1 MIKSVRLINFFSFR
15 DCEITLEP
23 DVTVLVGINGSG
35 KTNLLRAFELLKA
48 GMEDELRETIATWGG
63 SEAILCKNKLT
74 APTSNQQLA
83 VCSFEIDKSSLPLF
97 GALEI
102 VDSLTYRLGVGRR
115 PDSSGNTV
123 GDILLGESKNGRI
136 IWLEGGQ
143 TSWASSSGVLRT
155 PDEVGRFP
163 KNTDAHEV
171 DTTPGLL
178 LLPRLDNKELYPVQA
193 ATVKVV
199 GDISL
204 YSDFDTRARSP
215 MRQSIQATG
224 LDVLDSDGGNLFQ
237 ILNTIQLKSTEAG
250 DAIEKD
256 LQAVNPNFE
265 RLQFQPL
272 GQGGMLTYLREVG
285 LKTPIPAAHVSD
297 GTLRYLCLLAIAH
310 NPDRGR
316 LICLDEPERGL
327 HPDMLA
333 GVARLL
339 LDDGHASPEAPRHTS
354 YVVATHS
361 PQLLSRFPLRCLR
374 VFEKD
379 ENNQTVVRQF
389 ADDDI
394 ARFREWYDT
403 FDAGSLWL
411 KGELGGTRW

>member
-1 MIKSVRLINFFSFR
+1 MIKSVRLTNFFSFR
-15 DCEITLEP
+15 DCEVSLEP

-48 GMEDELRETIATWGG
+48 GMEGELGKKLAEWGGMETIRSAGRGVPSAENIEVKYTFTQVFNEYDAWH
-63 SEAILCKNKLT
+63 
-74 APTSNQQLA
+74 
-83 VCSFEIDKSSLPLF
+83 
-97 GALEI
+97 ALR
-102 VDSLTYRLGVGRR
+102 YRLMWSK
-115 PDSSGNTV
+115 DSSDGGYHLSEHLNT
-123 GDILLGESKNGRI
+123 DEQDLLLAFRGGIGWTNS
-136 IWLEGGQ
+136 EGIAQ
-143 TSWASSSGVLRT
+143 TEIAALNTDRT
-155 PDEVGRFP
+155 F
-163 KNTDAHEV
+163 KNTQQWREKSNELALANNAV
-171 DTTPGLL
+171 SRALPPAALL
-178 LLPRLDNKELYPVQA
+178 AKQLELVMLHA
-193 ATVKVV
+193 
-199 GDISL
+199 
-204 YSDFDTRARSP
+204 DFDSCPKSP
-215 MRQSIQATG
+215 MRTAIQATG
-224 LDVLDSDGGNLFQ
+224 LDVLDADGANLFQ

-250 DAIEKD
+250 DAIERD
-256 LQAVNPNFE
+256 LRSVNPNFD

-297 GTLRYLCLLAIAH
+297 GTLRFLCLLAIAH

-333 GVARLL
+333 AVARLL
-339 LDDGHASPEAPRHTS
+339 LQDGHAAPEAPRHTG

-361 PQLLSRFPLRCLR
+361 PQLLSHFPLRCLR

-389 ADDDI
+389 SDDDG
-394 ARFREWYDT
+394 ARFREWYEA
-403 FDAGSLWL
+403 FDPGSLWL

>member
-1 MIKSVRLINFFSFR
+1 MIKSVRLTNFFSFR
-15 DCEITLEP
+15 DCEISLEP

-48 GMEDELRETIATWGG
+48 GMEGKLRAKVMEWGRIGAICFRNRIQEEYSTGAFVLSFTIILPQNYRTGEHYKGQPLLYTIELQGDGPGEFYVREELEDLADEVQYFARDINGG
-63 SEAILCKNKLT
+63 WLIDDGIRKSELDLDGYPSYVVNDKRLMDVENWELAIPALS
-74 APTSNQQLA
+74 AGYRSG
-83 VCSFEIDKSSLPLF
+83 IF
-97 GALEI
+97 GATDWEF
-102 VDSLTYRLGVGRR
+102 R
-115 PDSSGNTV
+115 NT
-123 GDILLGESKNGRI
+123 
-136 IWLEGGQ
+136 
-143 TSWASSSGVLRT
+143 A
-155 PDEVGRFP
+155 
-163 KNTDAHEV
+163 
-171 DTTPGLL
+171 
-178 LLPRLDNKELYPVQA
+178 
-193 ATVKVV
+193 
-199 GDISL
+199 L
-204 YSDFDTRARSP
+204 YSDFDTRPRSQ

-224 LDVLDSDGGNLFQ
+224 LDVLDTDGANLFQ

-250 DAIEKD
+250 DAIERD
-256 LQAVNPNFE
+256 LREVNPQFD

-272 GQGGMLTYLREVG
+272 GQGGMLTYLRETG

-339 LDDGHASPEAPRHTS
+339 LDDGHANPEAPRHTS

-374 VFEKD
+374 IFEKD

-389 ADDDI
+389 GDDEI
-394 ARFREWYDT
+394 ARFREWYET

>member
-1 MIKSVRLINFFSFR
+1 MIKSVRLTNFFSFR

-35 KTNLLRAFELLKA
+35 KTNLLRAFELVKA
-48 GMEDELRETIATWGG
+48 GFSGEAVELLGYWGG
-63 SEAILCKNKLT
+63 AGGVSHKGRE
-74 APTSNQQLA
+74 P
-83 VCSFEIDKSSLPLF
+83 LPLEKGLSACMF
-97 GALEI
+97 FLDADTINWTSPEKKAESVIYTVLIGEKSPTI
-102 VDSLTYRLGVGRR
+102 SMLGDG
-115 PDSSGNTV
+115 
-123 GDILLGESKNGRI
+123 LGGVREGETI
-136 IWLEGGQ
+136 IWLKGGQ
-143 TSWASSSGVLRT
+143 KSWASSVGVNANLM
-155 PDEVGRFP
+155 PGDDAYP
-163 KNTDAHEV
+163 KGAQVFHLGAMTKKFALQMMQDHEV
-171 DTTPGLL
+171 FPT
-178 LLPRLDNKELYPVQA
+178 QA
-193 ATVKVV
+193 SAAQTFN
-199 GDISL
+199 DLAL
-204 YSDFDTRARSP
+204 YSDFDTRPRSQ

-224 LDVLDSDGGNLFQ
+224 LDVLDADGANLFQ

-256 LQAVNPNFE
+256 LKEVNPNFD

-272 GQGGMLTYLREVG
+272 GQGGMLTYLREIG

-339 LDDGHASPEAPRHTS
+339 LDDGHAKPDAPRHTS

-361 PQLLSRFPLRCLR
+361 PQLLNRFPLRCLR
-374 VFEKD
+374 IFEKD

-389 ADDDI
+389 GDDEI
-394 ARFREWYDT
+394 ARFREWYET
-403 FDAGSLWL
+403 YDAGSLWL

>member
-1 MIKSVRLINFFSFR
+1 MIKSVHLTNFFSFR

-48 GMEDELRETIATWGG
+48 GMDGKLRAKVMEWGRIGAICFRNRIQEEYSTGAFVLSFTIVLPQNYRTGEHYKGQPLLYTVELQGDGPGEFYVREELEDLANEVKYFARDINGGWLIDDGIRKSELDLDGYP
-63 SEAILCKNKLT
+63 SYVVN
-74 APTSNQQLA
+74 
-83 VCSFEIDKSSLPLF
+83 DKRLMDVENWELVIPALSSGYRSGIF
-97 GALEI
+97 GATDWEFR
-102 VDSLTYRLGVGRR
+102 DS
-115 PDSSGNTV
+115 
-123 GDILLGESKNGRI
+123 
-136 IWLEGGQ
+136 
-143 TSWASSSGVLRT
+143 A
-155 PDEVGRFP
+155 
-163 KNTDAHEV
+163 
-171 DTTPGLL
+171 
-178 LLPRLDNKELYPVQA
+178 LYA
-193 ATVKVV
+193 
-199 GDISL
+199 
-204 YSDFDTRARSP
+204 DFDTRPRSQ

-224 LDVLDSDGGNLFQ
+224 LDVLDADGANLFQ

-250 DAIEKD
+250 DAIERD
-256 LQAVNPNFE
+256 LKEVNPQFD

-339 LDDGHASPEAPRHTS
+339 LDDGHAKPDAPRHTS

-374 VFEKD
+374 IFEKD

-389 ADDDI
+389 GDDEI
-394 ARFREWYDT
+394 ARFREWYET

>member
-1 MIKSVRLINFFSFR
+1 MIKSVRLTNFFSFR

-48 GMEDELRETIATWGG
+48 GMERKLREKVMEWGRIKSICYRDRVQPEDGAGTVNLQAEIVLPVDYRTGTNYKGQPLVYRTKLEADGPGEYYVTEELVDEG
-63 SEAILCKNKLT
+63 SQLYYLMRDINGGWT
-74 APTSNQQLA
+74 ADYGVRLSDLDLGGFPKKKSAYKDVPDIKAWELA
-83 VCSFEIDKSSLPLF
+83 LPELSGRYRLGLF
-97 GALEI
+97 GAAEW
-102 VDSLTYRLGVGRR
+102 V
-115 PDSSGNTV
+115 
-123 GDILLGESKNGRI
+123 
-136 IWLEGGQ
+136 
-143 TSWASSSGVLRT
+143 
-155 PDEVGRFP
+155 F
-163 KNTDAHEV
+163 V
-171 DTTPGLL
+171 DTA
-178 LLPRLDNKELYPVQA
+178 LYA
-193 ATVKVV
+193 
-199 GDISL
+199 
-204 YSDFDTRARSP
+204 DFDTRPRSP

-224 LDVLDSDGGNLFQ
+224 LDVLDADGGNLFQ

-250 DAIEKD
+250 DAIERD
-256 LQAVNPNFE
+256 LREVNPTFE

-272 GQGGMLTYLREVG
+272 GQGGMLTYLRELG

-339 LDDGHASPEAPRHTS
+339 LDDGHAAPEAPRHTS

-374 VFEKD
+374 IFEKD

-389 ADDDI
+389 TDDDT

-403 FDAGSLWL
+403 FDPGSLWL

>member
-1 MIKSVRLINFFSFR
+1 MIKSVRLTNFFSFR

-48 GMEDELRETIATWGG
+48 GMERRLREKVSEWGG
-63 SEAILCKNKLT
+63 KETVQWKGKIDAAESPKRFTRLSFITNAERVVFYHDEPGDFLYSFGLPPYSAERLENAESTLSYLGAGILGDDWVSEKGVPTEKIKIPVGAEKLGLTKILVDHEE
-74 APTSNQQLA
+74 LA
-83 VCSFEIDKSSLPLF
+83 LPDFAKDYKFEK
-97 GALEI
+97 
-102 VDSLTYRLGVGRR
+102 
-115 PDSSGNTV
+115 
-123 GDILLGESKNGRI
+123 
-136 IWLEGGQ
+136 Q
-143 TSWASSSGVLRT
+143 
-155 PDEVGRFP
+155 
-163 KNTDAHEV
+163 
-171 DTTPGLL
+171 
-178 LLPRLDNKELYPVQA
+178 QA
-193 ATVKVV
+193 AARALSDVA
-199 GDISL
+199 L
-204 YSDFDTRARSP
+204 YSDFDTRPKSP
-215 MRQSIQATG
+215 MRNSIQATG
-224 LDVLDSDGGNLFQ
+224 LDVLAPDGGNLFQ

-250 DAIEKD
+250 DAIERD
-256 LQAVNPNFE
+256 LQAVSPNFE

-339 LDDGHASPEAPRHTS
+339 LDDGHANPEAPRHTS

-361 PQLLSRFPLRCLR
+361 PQLLSHFPLRCLR

-389 ADDDI
+389 TEEQ
-394 ARFREWYDT
+394 FKEWYDT
-403 FDAGSLWL
+403 FDAGSMWM
-411 KGELGGTRW
+411 KGDLGGTRY